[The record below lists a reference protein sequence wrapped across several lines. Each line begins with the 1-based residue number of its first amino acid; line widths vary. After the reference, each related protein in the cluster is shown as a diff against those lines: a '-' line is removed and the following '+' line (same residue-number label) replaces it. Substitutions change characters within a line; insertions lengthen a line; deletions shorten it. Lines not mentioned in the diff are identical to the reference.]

1 MVALP
6 RLCKGLESVKVMVSE
21 CRLGLAR
28 LGSQSSNRQAAH
40 MSSAS
45 PPTNEAP
52 DRMQC
57 MEVWGGNSVV
67 DKTFEV
73 PGLRVWVYSK
83 PHGEAAAGGD
93 VYYISSCASGRITRL
108 LLADVSGHGPAAAD
122 LAIALRDLM
131 RKNVNLIRQGRLVE
145 GMNRQFGRVSN
156 SGAFATALV
165 STFFQPARK
174 LTLCNAGHPPPLFFQ
189 AKLNRWSILQADD
202 AESSGIFSTPLGV
215 HDQAYYP
222 PIELPLEPGDLVL
235 IYSDALIESR
245 DAAGELLGMKG
256 LLALAQQQDVSD
268 PSRLVTSLLDS
279 IRQSHAE
286 NLDHDD
292 VTVILF
298 QATGT
303 ATTLRDNLLAPYRLV
318 RGVTDRT
325 SLD

>member
-1 MVALP
+1 
-6 RLCKGLESVKVMVSE
+6 
-21 CRLGLAR
+21 
-28 LGSQSSNRQAAH
+28 
-40 MSSAS
+40 MSSAA
-45 PPTNEAP
+45 PVTNEAP

-57 MEVWGGNSVV
+57 MEVWGGNSEVN
-67 DKTFEV
+67 KSFEV

-83 PHGEAAAGGD
+83 PHGQAAAGGD

-122 LAIALRDLM
+122 LAVALRDLM

-145 GMNRQFGRVSN
+145 GMNRQFGRVSTA
-156 SGAFATALV
+156 GEFATALV

-189 AKLNRWSILQADD
+189 ARQNRWSILQAEDP
-202 AESSGIFSTPLGV
+202 ENSGIFGTPLGV

-235 IYSDALIESR
+235 IYSDALSESR
-245 DAAGELLGMKG
+245 DATGGLLGIQG
-256 LLALAQQQDVSD
+256 LAALARQLDTSD
-268 PSRLVTSLLDS
+268 PSRCVPALLGAV
-279 IRQSHAE
+279 RQSHAG

-303 ATTLRDNLLAPYRLV
+303 ATTLRDNLLAPYRLL
-318 RGVTDRT
+318 RGVADRT
-325 SLD
+325 ALE